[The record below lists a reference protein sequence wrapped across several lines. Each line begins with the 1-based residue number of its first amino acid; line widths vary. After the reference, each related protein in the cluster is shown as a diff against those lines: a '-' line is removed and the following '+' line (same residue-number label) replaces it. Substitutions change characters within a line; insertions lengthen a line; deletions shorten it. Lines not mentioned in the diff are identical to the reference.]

1 MWLKIRPY
9 LLLMPAVG
17 LTLLLFFGGL
27 ALGLL
32 QSLGLFSIS
41 GGSSFTFE
49 WYQTLLVD
57 QAFWKSFWLSFYTA
71 GISTLI
77 SAVLGILT
85 ALGLLRLSYKWQR
98 MTQFALLV
106 PHFIAGYVVIL
117 LFMQS
122 GWVSRWLHAFGLIDS
137 IEQFPILVNDP
148 FGWGVILTYI
158 WKETPFIALMVYPVL
173 ARIYQSWLEVAQ
185 TLGASRLSFFREI
198 VLPLVLPA
206 WLASALIVLAF
217 TFSAFEV
224 PYLLGV
230 TFPETLSVFS
240 YQTYLS
246 GSLEER
252 PLALAVNFLLAV
264 ATGFLGW
271 IAYQWSKRWSVQ
283 GWKGW

>member
-1 MWLKIRPY
+1 MWPKIRPY
-9 LLLMPAVG
+9 FLLAPAVG

-27 ALGLL
+27 ALGFL

-49 WYQTLLVD
+49 WYQSLLAD
-57 QAFWKSFWLSFYTA
+57 KDFWKSFWLSIYTA
-71 GISTLI
+71 GISTFV
-77 SAVLGILT
+77 SAILGILT
-85 ALGLLRLSYKWQR
+85 ALGLLRLSLKWQR

-122 GWVSRWLHAFGLIDS
+122 GWVARWLYFFGLIDS
-137 IEQFPILVNDP
+137 FEQFPILVNDP
-148 FGWGVILTYI
+148 FGWGIIFTYI

-173 ARIYQSWLEVAQ
+173 ARIYHSWLEVAQ
-185 TLGASRLSFFREI
+185 MLGANRLSFFREI
-198 VLPLVLPA
+198 VFPLILPA
-206 WLASALIVLAF
+206 WLASSLIVFAF

-230 TFPETLSVFS
+230 TFPETLSVYS
-240 YQTYLS
+240 YQTYMS

-252 PLALAVNFLLAV
+252 PLALAVNILLAAV
-264 ATGFLGW
+264 TGIFGW
-271 IAYQWSKRWSVQ
+271 IAYQWSKRGSFQ
-283 GWKGW
+283 DWKGW